1 MFTKMDW
8 PWGGPLLLLLMTSGF
23 LRQQRHGVASMHENP
38 AAFWFSMALSW
49 EGLPGPI
56 ISRIASPQPSDVI
69 RRAFGRDQSCGH
81 SLRQVV
87 SEESI
92 ILKCGPWASS
102 QHSGGWE
109 SCKFS
114 SLQQELGS
122 SPSILLEQIL
132 QGILIGLGNLRN
144 NIEKDPK

>member
-1 MFTKMDW
+1 M
-8 PWGGPLLLLLMTSGF
+8 
-23 LRQQRHGVASMHENP
+23 ASMHENP
-38 AAFWFSMALSW
+38 ADFWFSMALSW

-69 RRAFGRDQSCGH
+69 RRAFGIEQSCGH
-81 SLRQVV
+81 SLRQVDSGRERHPKV
-87 SEESI
+87 WSM
-92 ILKCGPWASS
+92 GQQQQ

-114 SLQQELGS
+114 SLQPELGLG
-122 SPSILLEQIL
+122 PSILLEQIL

-144 NIEKDPK
+144 NTEKDPE